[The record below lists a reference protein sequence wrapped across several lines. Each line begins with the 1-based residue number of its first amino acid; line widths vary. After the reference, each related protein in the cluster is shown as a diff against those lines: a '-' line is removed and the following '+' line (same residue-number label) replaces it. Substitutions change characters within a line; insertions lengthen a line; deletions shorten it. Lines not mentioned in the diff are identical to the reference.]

1 MEVNIM
7 ANKSLEE
14 ILNVQAADGPFGTGD
29 AVIQQVMRDF
39 IQLESLRLSIAT
51 NLVGSRSVPW
61 LEYKWYTAGVG
72 SFSYPIDDAAVV
84 DATKVGTKSYTV
96 KLEKGQG
103 RTTFLDTVK
112 LRGESFE
119 NMDRQQL
126 AIAKGRADV
135 IDAHILD
142 KLLAGAGQTLAATG
156 SGFKASD
163 GDAEVDILKGV
174 DLIFNNA
181 RVNGN
186 EALALILPATHK
198 SAMNSTTL
206 YGNVVQSLAERLG
219 GQINLKVYYTRD
231 TDFSATGLLL
241 VPGAETAE
249 LFTYNGPGVTETE
262 LTRMPGVGFDYL
274 LTSYMGVVIHQH
286 DDGAAA
292 GKNNRIVKI
301 TGL

>member
-1 MEVNIM
+1 MEMKNM

-39 IQLESLRLSIAT
+39 IQLESLRIAIGT
-51 NLVGSRSVPW
+51 DLVGVRSVPW
-61 LEYKWYTAGVG
+61 LEFKWYTAGVG
-72 SFSYPIDDAAVV
+72 TFSYPLDDAAVV
-84 DATKVGTKSYTV
+84 DPTKVGTKSYTV

-103 RTTFLDTVK
+103 RTTFLDSVK

-126 AIAKGRADV
+126 AIVRGRADK
-135 IDAHILD
+135 IDEHILD
-142 KLLAGAGQTLAATG
+142 VLLAGAGQTLAATG
-156 SGFKASD
+156 SGFKAAD
-163 GDAEVDILKGV
+163 GDAELDILKAV
-174 DLIFNNA
+174 DLIFQNG

-186 EALALILPATHK
+186 EPLALVLPATHK

-206 YGNVVQSLAERLG
+206 YGNVVQSLAERLS

-231 TDFSATGLLL
+231 SDFASTALLL
-241 VPGAETAE
+241 TPGSEVAE

-262 LTRMPGVGFDYL
+262 ITRLPGVGFDYL
-274 LTSYMGVVIHQH
+274 LTSYMGAVIHEV

-292 GKNNRIVKI
+292 GTNNRIVKI
-301 TGL
+301 TGI

>member
-1 MEVNIM
+1 M
-7 ANKSLEE
+7 AKKNLEE
-14 ILNVQAADGPFGTGD
+14 ILNVEAADGPFGTGD

-39 IQLESLRLSIAT
+39 IQLESLRLAIAT
-51 NLVGSRSVPW
+51 DLVGTRSVPW

-72 SFSYPIDDAAVV
+72 SFSYPLDDAAIV
-84 DATKVGTKSYTV
+84 DPTKVGTKSYTV

-103 RTTFLDTVK
+103 RTTFLDSVR

-126 AIAKGRADV
+126 AIAKGRADK
-135 IDAHILD
+135 IDEHILD

-163 GDAEVDILKGV
+163 GDAELDILKAV
-174 DLIFNNA
+174 DLIFENA

-186 EALALILPATHK
+186 EALALVLPASHK
-198 SAMNSTTL
+198 SAMNSTSL
-206 YGNVVQSLAERLG
+206 YGNVIQSLAERLS

-231 TDFSATGLLL
+231 SDFSSTGLLL

-249 LFTYNGPGVTETE
+249 FFTYNGPGVTETE
-262 LTRMPGVGFDYL
+262 LTRIPGQGFDYL
-274 LTSYMGVVIHQH
+274 LTSYMGVVIHEH
-286 DDGAAA
+286 DDGASA
-292 GKNNRIVKI
+292 GTNNRIVKI
-301 TGL
+301 TGI

>member
-1 MEVNIM
+1 MEMNNM
-7 ANKSLEE
+7 SNKSLEE
-14 ILNVQAADGPFGTGD
+14 VLNISATAGPFGTGD

-39 IQLESLRLSIAT
+39 IQLESLRLSIGT
-51 NLVGSRSVPW
+51 SLVGVRSVPW
-61 LEYKWYTAGVG
+61 LEYQWYTAGVG

-84 DATKVGTKSYTV
+84 DPSKVGTKSYTV

-112 LRGESFE
+112 LRGESWE

-135 IDAHILD
+135 IDAHVLD

-156 SGFKASD
+156 TGFKGSN
-163 GDAEVDILKGV
+163 GDAELDILKGV
-174 DLIFNNA
+174 DLIFANA
-181 RVNGN
+181 RVSGN
-186 EALALILPATHK
+186 ESLALILPATHK

-206 YGNVVQSLAERLG
+206 YGNVVQSLSERLG
-219 GQINLKVYYTRD
+219 GQINLNVFYTRD
-231 TDFSATGLLL
+231 SDFSATGLLL
-241 VPGAETAE
+241 VPGGETAE

-274 LTSYMGVVIHQH
+274 LTSYMGLVIHQA

-301 TGL
+301 TGI

>member
-1 MEVNIM
+1 MNNM

-14 ILNVQAADGPFGTGD
+14 VLNIQAASGPFGTGD

-39 IQLESLRLSIAT
+39 IQLESLRLSIGT
-51 NLVGSRSVPW
+51 DLVGVRSVPW

-84 DATKVGTKSYTV
+84 DATKIGTKSYTV

-112 LRGESFE
+112 LRGESWE

-142 KLLAGAGQTLAATG
+142 KLLAGAGQTLAGTG
-156 SGFKASD
+156 SGFKAAN
-163 GDAEVDILKGV
+163 GDAENDILKSV
-174 DLIFNNA
+174 DLIFANA
-181 RVNGN
+181 RVSGN
-186 EALALILPATHK
+186 ESLALILPATHK

-206 YGNVVQSLAERLG
+206 YGNVVQSLAERLS

-231 TDFSATGLLL
+231 SDFASTALLL

-274 LTSYMGVVIHQH
+274 LTSYMGLVIHQH
-286 DDGAAA
+286 DDGASA
-292 GKNNRIVKI
+292 GTNNRIVKI
-301 TGL
+301 TGV

>member
-1 MEVNIM
+1 MEMKNM

-39 IQLESLRLSIAT
+39 IQLESLRLAIGT
-51 NLVGSRSVPW
+51 NLVGVRSVPW

-72 SFSYPIDDAAVV
+72 TFSFPIDDAAVV
-84 DATKVGTKSYTV
+84 DPTKVGTQSYTV

-126 AIAKGRADV
+126 AIAKGRADK
-135 IDAHILD
+135 IDEHILD

-156 SGFKASD
+156 SGFKESD
-163 GDAEVDILKGV
+163 GDAELDILKGV
-174 DLIFNNA
+174 DLIFENA

-186 EALALILPATHK
+186 EALALVLPASHK

-206 YGNVVQSLAERLG
+206 YGNVVQSLAERLR
-219 GQINLKVYYTRD
+219 GQINLTVYYTRD
-231 TDFSATGLLL
+231 SDFASTGLLM

-262 LTRMPGVGFDYL
+262 LTRIPGIGFDYL
-274 LTSYMGVVIHQH
+274 LTSYMGVVIHESQ
-286 DDGAAA
+286 DGAAS
-292 GKNNRIVKI
+292 GTTNRIVKI
-301 TGL
+301 TGI

>member
-1 MEVNIM
+1 M
-7 ANKSLEE
+7 ANKTLEE
-14 ILNVQAADGPFGTGD
+14 VLNISAASGPFGTGD

-39 IQLESLRLSIAT
+39 IQLESLRLSIGT
-51 NLVGSRSVPW
+51 NLVGVRSVPW
-61 LEYKWYTAGVG
+61 LEYKWYTAGTG
-72 SFSYPIDDAAVV
+72 TFSYPIDDAAVV
-84 DATKVGTKSYTV
+84 DATKVGTESYNV

-126 AIAKGRADV
+126 AIAKGRADT

-156 SGFKASD
+156 AGFKAAD
-163 GDAEVDILKGV
+163 GDAELDILKGV
-174 DLIFNNA
+174 DLIFANA

-186 EALALILPATHK
+186 ESLALILPAGHK

-206 YGNVVQSLAERLG
+206 YGNVVQSLAERLS

-231 TDFSATGLLL
+231 SDFASTALLM
-241 VPGAETAE
+241 VPGAQTAE

-262 LTRMPGVGFDYL
+262 ITRMPGVGFDYL
-274 LTSYMGVVIHQH
+274 LTSYMGLVIHQTQ
-286 DDGAAA
+286 DGSGA
-292 GKNNRIVKI
+292 GVTNRIVKI
-301 TGL
+301 TGI

>member
-1 MEVNIM
+1 MEMKNM

-39 IQLESLRLSIAT
+39 IQLESLRIAIGT
-51 NLVGSRSVPW
+51 DLVGVRSVPW
-61 LEYKWYTAGVG
+61 LEFKWYTAGVG
-72 SFSYPIDDAAVV
+72 TFSYPLDDAAVV
-84 DATKVGTKSYTV
+84 DPTKVGTKSYTV

-103 RTTFLDTVK
+103 RTTFLDSVK

-126 AIAKGRADV
+126 AIVRGRADK
-135 IDAHILD
+135 IDEHILD
-142 KLLAGAGQTLAATG
+142 VLLAGAGQTLAATG
-156 SGFKASD
+156 SGFKAAD
-163 GDAEVDILKGV
+163 GDAELDILKAV
-174 DLIFNNA
+174 DLIFQNG

-186 EALALILPATHK
+186 EPLALVLPATHK

-206 YGNVVQSLAERLG
+206 YGNVVQSLAERLS

-231 TDFSATGLLL
+231 SDFASTALLL
-241 VPGAETAE
+241 TPGSEVAE

-262 LTRMPGVGFDYL
+262 ITRLPGVRFDYL
-274 LTSYMGVVIHQH
+274 LTSYMGAVIHEV

-292 GKNNRIVKI
+292 GTNNRIVKI
-301 TGL
+301 TGI

>member
-1 MEVNIM
+1 M

-39 IQLESLRLSIAT
+39 IQLESLRIAIGT
-51 NLVGSRSVPW
+51 DLVGVRSVPW
-61 LEYKWYTAGVG
+61 LEFKWYTAGVG
-72 SFSYPIDDAAVV
+72 TFSYPLDDAAVV
-84 DATKVGTKSYTV
+84 DPTKVGTKSYTV

-103 RTTFLDTVK
+103 RTTFLDSVK

-126 AIAKGRADV
+126 AIVRGRADK
-135 IDAHILD
+135 IDEHILD
-142 KLLAGAGQTLAATG
+142 VLLAGAGQTLAATG
-156 SGFKASD
+156 GGFKAAD
-163 GDAEVDILKGV
+163 GDAELDILKAV
-174 DLIFNNA
+174 DLIFQNG

-186 EALALILPATHK
+186 EPLALVLPATHK

-206 YGNVVQSLAERLG
+206 YGNVVQSLAERLS

-231 TDFSATGLLL
+231 TDFASTALLL
-241 VPGAETAE
+241 TPGSEVAE

-262 LTRMPGVGFDYL
+262 ITRLPGVGYDYL
-274 LTSYMGVVIHQH
+274 LTSYMGAVIHEV

-292 GKNNRIVKI
+292 GTNNRIVKI
-301 TGL
+301 TGI

>member
-1 MEVNIM
+1 M

-39 IQLESLRLSIAT
+39 IQLESLRIAIGT
-51 NLVGSRSVPW
+51 DLVGVRSVPW
-61 LEYKWYTAGVG
+61 LEFKWYTAGVG
-72 SFSYPIDDAAVV
+72 TFSYPLDDAAVV
-84 DATKVGTKSYTV
+84 DPTKVGTKSYTV

-103 RTTFLDTVK
+103 RTTFLDSVK

-126 AIAKGRADV
+126 AIVRGRADK
-135 IDAHILD
+135 IDEHILD
-142 KLLAGAGQTLAATG
+142 VLLAGAGQTLAATG
-156 SGFKASD
+156 SGFKAAD
-163 GDAEVDILKGV
+163 GDAELDILKGV
-174 DLIFNNA
+174 DLIFENG

-186 EALALILPATHK
+186 EPLALVLPASHK

-219 GQINLKVYYTRD
+219 SQINLKVYYTRD
-231 TDFSATGLLL
+231 SDFASTALLL

-262 LTRMPGVGFDYL
+262 ITRIPGVGFDYL
-274 LTSYMGVVIHQH
+274 LTSYMGAVIHEM
-286 DDGAAA
+286 DDGASS
-292 GKNNRIVKI
+292 GTNNRIVKI
-301 TGL
+301 TGI

>member
-1 MEVNIM
+1 M
-7 ANKSLEE
+7 ANETLED
-14 ILNVQAADGPFGTGD
+14 ILNISAASGPFGTGD

-39 IQLESLRLSIAT
+39 IQLESLRLSIGT
-51 NLVGSRSVPW
+51 NLVGVRSVPW
-61 LEYKWYTAGVG
+61 LEYKWYTAGTG
-72 SFSYPIDDAAVV
+72 TFSYPIDDAAVV
-84 DATKVGTKSYTV
+84 DPTKVGTESYTV

-135 IDAHILD
+135 IDEHILD

-156 SGFKASD
+156 GGFKAAD
-163 GDAEVDILKGV
+163 GDAELDILKGV
-174 DLIFNNA
+174 DLIFQNA

-186 EALALILPATHK
+186 EALALVLPATHK

-206 YGNVVQSLAERLG
+206 YGNVVQSLAERLS
-219 GQINLKVYYTRD
+219 GQINLTVYYTRD
-231 TDFSATGLLL
+231 SDFASTALLM
-241 VPGAETAE
+241 VPGAQTAE

-262 LTRMPGVGFDYL
+262 ITRMPGVGFDYL
-274 LTSYMGVVIHQH
+274 LTSYMGVVIHQSQ
-286 DDGAAA
+286 DGSGA
-292 GKNNRIVKI
+292 GVTNRIVKI
-301 TGL
+301 TGI

>member
-1 MEVNIM
+1 M
-7 ANKSLEE
+7 ANETLED
-14 ILNVQAADGPFGTGD
+14 ILNISAASGPFGTGD

-39 IQLESLRLSIAT
+39 IQLESLRLAIGT
-51 NLVGSRSVPW
+51 NLVGVRSVPW

-72 SFSYPIDDAAVV
+72 TFSYPIDDAAVV
-84 DATKVGTKSYTV
+84 DPTKVGTESYTV

-135 IDAHILD
+135 IDEHILD

-156 SGFKASD
+156 GGFKAAD
-163 GDAEVDILKGV
+163 GDAELDILKGV
-174 DLIFNNA
+174 DLIFQNA

-186 EALALILPATHK
+186 EALALVLPATHK

-206 YGNVVQSLAERLG
+206 YGNVVQSLAERLS
-219 GQINLKVYYTRD
+219 GQINLTVYYTRD
-231 TDFSATGLLL
+231 SDFASTALLM
-241 VPGAETAE
+241 VPGAQTAE

-262 LTRMPGVGFDYL
+262 ITRMPGVGFDYL
-274 LTSYMGVVIHQH
+274 LTSYMGVVIHQSQ
-286 DDGAAA
+286 DGSGA
-292 GKNNRIVKI
+292 GVTNRIVKI
-301 TGL
+301 TGI

>member
-1 MEVNIM
+1 MS
-7 ANKSLEE
+7 NKSLEE
-14 ILNVQAADGPFGTGD
+14 VLNISATAGPFGTGD

-39 IQLESLRLSIAT
+39 IQLESLRLSIGT
-51 NLVGSRSVPW
+51 SLVGVRSVPW

-84 DATKVGTKSYTV
+84 DPT
-96 KLEKGQG
+96 
-103 RTTFLDTVK
+103 K
-112 LRGESFE
+112 LRGESWE

-135 IDAHILD
+135 IDAHVLD

-156 SGFKASD
+156 TGFKGSN
-163 GDAEVDILKGV
+163 GDAELDILKGV
-174 DLIFNNA
+174 DLIFANA
-181 RVNGN
+181 RVSGN
-186 EALALILPATHK
+186 ESLALILPATHK

-206 YGNVVQSLAERLG
+206 YGNVVQSLSERLG
-219 GQINLKVYYTRD
+219 GQINLNVFYTRD
-231 TDFSATGLLL
+231 SDFSATGLLL
-241 VPGAETAE
+241 VPGGETAE

-274 LTSYMGVVIHQH
+274 LTSYMGLVIHQA

-301 TGL
+301 TGI